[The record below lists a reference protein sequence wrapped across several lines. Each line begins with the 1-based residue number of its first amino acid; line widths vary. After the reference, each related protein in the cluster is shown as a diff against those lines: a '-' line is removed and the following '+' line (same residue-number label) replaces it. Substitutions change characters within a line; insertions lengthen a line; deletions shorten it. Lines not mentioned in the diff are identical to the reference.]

1 MASFAGLGA
10 LSVACCYLL
19 YALYARLVLNESP
32 AGFTALIFF
41 IVFLSG
47 VQMLFLGL
55 IGEYLGFISVLL
67 AAGLFWSSL
76 DGYRCSL
83 WWKGRVVYAKLAGD
97 IPYVSWDN
105 VRGAVFSRCYKLQP
119 PAQLEDEVQ

>member
-19 YALYARLVLNESP
+19 YALYARFVLNESP

-55 IGEYLGFISVLL
+55 IGEYLGRIYEETKRRPLYIVSRIV
-67 AAGLFWSSL
+67 
-76 DGYRCSL
+76 
-83 WWKGRVVYAKLAGD
+83 GR
-97 IPYVSWDN
+97 
-105 VRGAVFSRCYKLQP
+105 
-119 PAQLEDEVQ
+119 

>member
-10 LSVACCYLL
+10 LSVECCYLL

-55 IGEYLGFISVLL
+55 IGEYLGRIYEETKHRPLYIVSRIV
-67 AAGLFWSSL
+67 
-76 DGYRCSL
+76 
-83 WWKGRVVYAKLAGD
+83 GR
-97 IPYVSWDN
+97 
-105 VRGAVFSRCYKLQP
+105 
-119 PAQLEDEVQ
+119 